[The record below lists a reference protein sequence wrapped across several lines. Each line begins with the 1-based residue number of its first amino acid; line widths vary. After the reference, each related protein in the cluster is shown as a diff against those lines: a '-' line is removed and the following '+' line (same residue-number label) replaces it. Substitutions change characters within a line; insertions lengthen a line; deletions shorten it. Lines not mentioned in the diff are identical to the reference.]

1 MTTRERAPTVRDW
14 RYWHA
19 DWTDRDWIVWADHL
33 AKTRPSPTVIVLA
46 RPIGIAADDIL
57 LIREAA
63 AILNGDDMTTKP
75 IKAHRYVVDP
85 HGKARLVE
93 KPARVSVSKKIAMKK
108 SKKTK
113 PVRRTP

>member
-1 MTTRERAPTVRDW
+1 MGGTVGQDTPEPDS
-14 RYWHA
+14 HCPGS
-19 DWTDRDWIVWADHL
+19 TDRISEMSILIGRALESLADRL
-33 AKTRPSPTVIVLA
+33 T
-46 RPIGIAADDIL
+46 IAADDIL

-75 IKAHRYVVDP
+75 IKTHRYVVDP
-85 HGKARLVE
+85 HGRARLVE

-113 PVRRTP
+113 PVKRAP

>member
-1 MTTRERAPTVRDW
+1 MST
-14 RYWHA
+14 
-19 DWTDRDWIVWADHL
+19 
-33 AKTRPSPTVIVLA
+33 
-46 RPIGIAADDIL
+46 PIGRALESLADRLSIASDDIL

-75 IKAHRYVVDP
+75 IKTHRYVVDP
-85 HGKARLVE
+85 HGKAILVE
-93 KPARVSVSKKIAMKK
+93 KPARVSVSKKIAMSK